1 MNPIGPRG
9 VYDEAKRFSEA
20 ITLAYHRQHKIDTK
34 IIRIF
39 NTYGPRMRIKDGRVV
54 PNFIDQALHGK
65 SLTVYGK
72 GNQTRSFCYYS
83 DLVDGIIKLLFSKE
97 TGPINIG
104 NPREFTILEFAKMV
118 QEFTGSKSKI
128 IYEPLPKDDPKQRR
142 PDITL
147 ARTKLKW
154 EPKVPLE
161 KGLRETIDWFAA
173 RI

>member
-1 MNPIGPRG
+1 MDL
-9 VYDEAKRFSEA
+9 VY
-20 ITLAYHRQHKIDTK
+20 
-34 IIRIF
+34 
-39 NTYGPRMRIKDGRVV
+39 
-54 PNFIDQALHGK
+54 QALHNK

-72 GNQTRSFCYYS
+72 GDQTRSFCYYS
-83 DLVDGIIKLLFSKE
+83 DLIDGILKLLFSKE

-118 QEFTGSKSKI
+118 QRFTGSKNKI
-128 IYEPLPKDDPKQRR
+128 VYETLPKDDPKQRR

-161 KGLRETIDWFAA
+161 QGLRETIDWFAA

>member
-1 MNPIGPRG
+1 
-9 VYDEAKRFSEA
+9 
-20 ITLAYHRQHKIDTK
+20 
-34 IIRIF
+34 
-39 NTYGPRMRIKDGRVV
+39 MRIKDGRVV

-65 SLTVYGK
+65 PLTVYGK

-83 DLVDGIIKLLFSKE
+83 DLIDGILKLLFSKE

-118 QEFTGSKSKI
+118 QKFTGSKSKI
-128 IYEPLPKDDPKQRR
+128 IYEPLPKDDPQQRR

-161 KGLRETIDWFAA
+161 VGLRETIDWFEA